1 MPIKKEQV
9 KEVVSKAKT
18 KQELVPVFDLEK
30 LNPASLPELATFKEK
45 QLQIVKDNPFVEI
58 TDTASRDLAKKH
70 RTNRVSART
79 ALQAQDKLISA
90 KFNEA
95 KTKAKTYIAEL
106 IAYTQPGE
114 IEQQKE
120 IDRDE
125 AVLEAKRQEKARI
138 EQARID
144 NIRSIIS
151 NYGTEWETAFNL
163 MIFDTID
170 EVSATFLD
178 SYIEYDTT
186 PLEEFE
192 VLFTKK
198 VEELTQVLEG
208 KTSLL
213 KAQEETRL
221 EKEAM
226 RLAAEKLAKEKADF
240 DAKQKAIEEENKK
253 KQDAIDAENKKKA
266 DAIAA
271 EQKAIA
277 DANEKTRLANEAT
290 LKSIADA
297 QAKLDADKKEAEQL
311 AIRETVNPAITE
323 DVRLQPLRP
332 EECFSE
338 SQNMEAVKTSN
349 IVTETTEA
357 TRIET
362 IIESES
368 WNTIFEAFKSS
379 GEKSLS
385 KWLEANYN
393 VPTKK

>member
-125 AVLEAKRQEKARI
+125 AVLEARRQEKARI

-170 EVSATFLD
+170 EVSATFLV
-178 SYIEYDTT
+178 SYTEYDTT

-221 EKEAM
+221 EKEAI

-266 DAIAA
+266 DAIAT

-290 LKSIADA
+290 LKAIADA
-297 QAKLDADKKEAEQL
+297 QAKLDTDKKEAEQL
-311 AIRETVNPAITE
+311 TISQTMNDNAESSAKQASEEKLSPITSEEVKEIEVVNELPKEITWTTISE
-323 DVRLQPLRP
+323 EFKESGQPS
-332 EECFSE
+332 F
-338 SQNMEAVKTSN
+338 
-349 IVTETTEA
+349 
-357 TRIET
+357 
-362 IIESES
+362 
-368 WNTIFEAFKSS
+368 F
-379 GEKSLS
+379 
-385 KWLEANYN
+385 KWLKANYN